1 MVAGKLREGLFSN
14 AGSDLPSAANI
25 SSADGGELIL
35 LRKGRKIIYKDWR
48 KQVSITAV
56 GFSSLILAVKL
67 CLLWQSDASAPHSH
81 PSWLF
86 PSRPSTSWP
95 ANEMSQI
102 SSAHV
107 QRFHVSERTP
117 LGVALESRMR
127 LAHWYLQELF
137 LGYWGGW
144 DNLGRS

>member
-1 MVAGKLREGLFSN
+1 LEEAGF
-14 AGSDLPSAANI
+14 
-25 SSADGGELIL
+25 
-35 LRKGRKIIYKDWR
+35 
-48 KQVSITAV
+48 ITAV
-56 GFSSLILAVKL
+56 GFSSLIHAVKL
-67 CLLWQSDASAPHSH
+67 CLLWQPDASAPHSH

-86 PSRPSTSWP
+86 PSRPSMSWP

-117 LGVALESRMR
+117 LGVALECRMR

-137 LGYWGGW
+137 LGYWGWMGQSGQVIAAIYPIHHSNRMRCSLSW
-144 DNLGRS
+144 PYISHISQRV